1 MNGFS
6 VGGMEPEQVIHVVV
20 IIIIN
25 IYNNNFI
32 ELDVLCLLINL
43 LTHWLFLNQQA
54 RSQGTIM
61 FKVVPITERPV
72 HHQMMVGRPPHQLLH
87 STYSIIV
94 THFSTDSSAV
104 RPGYGEL

>member
-1 MNGFS
+1 
-6 VGGMEPEQVIHVVV
+6 
-20 IIIIN
+20 
-25 IYNNNFI
+25 
-32 ELDVLCLLINL
+32 
-43 LTHWLFLNQQA
+43 
-54 RSQGTIM
+54 M